1 MITLLLLS
9 ALSAPVSTAATV
21 PDARQP
27 LLLRE
32 YIAQAPPTPAAH
44 ASTLVETSDGQLL
57 AAWFGGSREGA
68 NDVGIWLARRDAHG
82 WTAPL
87 CIADGRQTDGSTL
100 PAWNPVLFQPRD
112 GALQLYYKVGPN
124 PRAWW
129 GMAMQS
135 SDGGTRWS
143 PPRRLPDGI
152 LGPIKNKPL
161 QLPDGR
167 ILSPS
172 STESEGDDAWRA
184 HIESSDDGGA
194 HWQRGEA
201 LNDGIRIGA
210 IQPSLLLHADGR
222 LQALGRSRQNKVF
235 STFSSDGGRHWTPMT
250 LLDLQNPNSGTDAV
264 MLRDGRALLVYN
276 PTLAGKN
283 WWEGRGTLAVAISSD
298 GEHWQ
303 RVLTLEDSE
312 KDEFS
317 YPAVIQ
323 TSDGLV
329 HISYTWKRERIVHA
343 VVDPSRLG
351 KP

>member
-9 ALSAPVSTAATV
+9 ALSAPVSTAATD

-32 YIAQAPPTPAAH
+32 YIAQSPPTPAAH

-82 WTAPL
+82 WAAPRR
-87 CIADGRQTDGSTL
+87 IADGHQTDASTL
-100 PAWNPVLFQPRD
+100 PAWNPVLFQPRG

-135 SDGGTRWS
+135 SDGGTHWS
-143 PPRRLPDGI
+143 TPRRLPDGI

-194 HWQRGEA
+194 HWRRGEA
-201 LNDGIRIGA
+201 LNDGTRLGA

-276 PTLAGKN
+276 PTLAGKD
-283 WWEGRGTLAVAISSD
+283 WWDGRGTLAVAISSD

-323 TSDGLV
+323 SRDGLV